1 MPKVSVIVPMYN
13 AEDTICRCLDSILA
27 STVDFEILLIDDGS
41 NDKTAMICDEYKK
54 KNANIYVY
62 NQIRGESQGQ
72 EMWGLTM
79 REEDILRLLIV
90 MMKCNQKC

>member
-62 NQIRGESQGQ
+62 NQIRGGVSRARNV
-72 EMWGLTM
+72 GLDHARGRYIAFVDSDDEVHPKM
-79 REEDILRLLIV
+79 
-90 MMKCNQKC
+90 

>member
-62 NQIRGESQGQ
+62 NQIRGGGSLKGK
-72 EMWGLTM
+72 
-79 REEDILRLLIV
+79 
-90 MMKCNQKC
+90 KCGA